1 MYLVSFLFC
10 QDCLCARPLRTRH
23 GPYPMTCSKRFLAKK
38 GEKRLSFA
46 FSIPSRAQFGRR
58 RKRQDSVARRC
69 SPIIRQPQK
78 LQSRASLAFSL
89 SLSTSR
95 QPHSDL
101 LHAIYNI
108 RRRKKENDTLLCF
121 CRRDSNKNRRRRRRS
136 RHCWSNIILS
146 QFIETSSRILE
157 ILIPQMLLRIVFT
170 TREI

>member
-1 MYLVSFLFC
+1 
-10 QDCLCARPLRTRH
+10 
-23 GPYPMTCSKRFLAKK
+23 MTCSKRFLAKK

-89 SLSTSR
+89 SLSTSH
-95 QPHSDL
+95 QPHTDL

-121 CRRDSNKNRRRRRRS
+121 CRRDSKS
-136 RHCWSNIILS
+136 SASSSSTLPLLLVELIILS
-146 QFIETSSRILE
+146 QFIETSSFRILE
-157 ILIPQMLLRIVFT
+157 IMIPETLLRTVFT
-170 TREI
+170 IGET

>member
-1 MYLVSFLFC
+1 MYLVSFLFS
-10 QDCLCARPLRTRH
+10 QDCRCARPLRTRH

-89 SLSTSR
+89 SLSTSH

-121 CRRDSNKNRRRRRRS
+121 CRRDSKSSSSSTLPPLLVELFYRN
-136 RHCWSNIILS
+136 LS
-146 QFIETSSRILE
+146 KPPPIYYRNTDPTNVAQNCIRYT
-157 ILIPQMLLRIVFT
+157 
-170 TREI
+170 

>member
-1 MYLVSFLFC
+1 
-10 QDCLCARPLRTRH
+10 
-23 GPYPMTCSKRFLAKK
+23 MTCSKRFLAKK

-89 SLSTSR
+89 SLSTSH
-95 QPHSDL
+95 QPHTDL

-121 CRRDSNKNRRRRRRS
+121 CRRDSKS
-136 RHCWSNIILS
+136 SASSSSTLPLLLVELIIPS
-146 QFIETSSRILE
+146 QFIETSSFRILE
-157 ILIPQMLLRIVFT
+157 IMIPETLLRTVFT
-170 TREI
+170 IGET

>member
-1 MYLVSFLFC
+1 
-10 QDCLCARPLRTRH
+10 
-23 GPYPMTCSKRFLAKK
+23 MTCSKRFLAKK

-89 SLSTSR
+89 SLSTSH
-95 QPHSDL
+95 QPHTDL

-121 CRRDSNKNRRRRRRS
+121 CRRDSKS
-136 RHCWSNIILS
+136 SASSSSTLPLLLVELIILS
-146 QFIETSSRILE
+146 QFIETSSFRILE
-157 ILIPQMLLRIVFT
+157 IMIPETLLRTAFT
-170 TREI
+170 IGET